1 MNGLIPLIK
10 PIIVIASVI
19 TLNLNNLLA
28 PAKLFFI
35 TVQALVYLASILP
48 LILYSVYTLT
58 PPTTNQ
64 CQILYPALVKSLITL
79 PKSLMIKI
87 TQQSNGEQA
96 LSSLSFLQLLII
108 TPLRCYSI
116 LLKCRQLTN
125 QLLWARPYY
134 PADAYSWV
142 VWERFLIK
150 VAGEGVSTPPPSHT
164 APHSPAVNNIH
175 HSLDLAHICPVQLVV
190 CACASAW
197 RGLDK
202 WRRHMVGPDVV
213 GSYVHSSSKT
223 KTSVTIGAPLPS
235 KARQPICF
243 LPARLVHSGYWLFFC
258 FCSFQLFCIWQ
269 ESGSVAEAASAIN
282 VVEMYHTCVPAYFYY
297 SIAALYQTLECKL
310 TVHLA
315 ADPDVGVCPS
325 HV

>member
-1 MNGLIPLIK
+1 MNALIPLIK

-35 TVQALVYLASILP
+35 TVQPLVYLASILP

-64 CQILYPALVKSLITL
+64 RQILYPALVKSLITL

-134 PADAYSWV
+134 PAHAYSWV
-142 VWERFLIK
+142 VWGRFLIK
-150 VAGEGVSTPPPSHT
+150 VAGEDVSPPPPSHT
-164 APHSPAVNNIH
+164 APHSPTVNNIH
-175 HSLDLAHICPVQLVV
+175 HSLDLAHIWEGV
-190 CACASAW
+190 CVC
-197 RGLDK
+197 LC
-202 WRRHMVGPDVV
+202 V
-213 GSYVHSSSKT
+213 
-223 KTSVTIGAPLPS
+223 
-235 KARQPICF
+235 C
-243 LPARLVHSGYWLFFC
+243 FC
-258 FCSFQLFCIWQ
+258 FEGLGQVETPHGRTRCCSILC
-269 ESGSVAEAASAIN
+269 A
-282 VVEMYHTCVPAYFYY
+282 
-297 SIAALYQTLECKL
+297 
-310 TVHLA
+310 
-315 ADPDVGVCPS
+315 
-325 HV
+325 

>member
-1 MNGLIPLIK
+1 MNGLIALIK

-28 PAKLFFI
+28 AAKLFFFFFLI
-35 TVQALVYLASILP
+35 AVQALFYRPSIPP
-48 LILYSVYTLT
+48 LILHSVYSLT

-64 CQILYPALVKSLITL
+64 RQILYPALVMSLITV

-142 VWERFLIK
+142 VWGRFLIK
-150 VAGEGVSTPPPSHT
+150 IAGEDVSTPPPSHP
-164 APHSPAVNNIH
+164 ASPSPMVNNIH
-175 HSLDLAHICPVQLVV
+175 HSLELAHVCVVLLVV
-190 CACASAW
+190 VVCVCARVRVEGAWTNGGGTWLDQMLSYLMCIAHQKQQPVSPLGPCYPVRPDSPSASCLPGW
-197 RGLDK
+197 CILGT
-202 WRRHMVGPDVV
+202 G
-213 GSYVHSSSKT
+213 YF
-223 KTSVTIGAPLPS
+223 SV
-235 KARQPICF
+235 F
-243 LPARLVHSGYWLFFC
+243 V
-258 FCSFQLFCIWQ
+258 SFQLVYIWQ
-269 ESGSVAEAASAIN
+269 EKGSVTKPASAVN
-282 VVEMYHTCVPAYFYY
+282 VGAE
-297 SIAALYQTLECKL
+297 I
-310 TVHLA
+310 
-315 ADPDVGVCPS
+315 
-325 HV
+325 

>member
-28 PAKLFFI
+28 AAKLFFI
-35 TVQALVYLASILP
+35 AVQALFYLASIFP
-48 LILYSVYTLT
+48 VILYSVHTLT

-64 CQILYPALVKSLITL
+64 RQILYPALVKSLITV

-96 LSSLSFLQLLII
+96 LSSLSLLQLLII

-125 QLLWARPYY
+125 QFLWARPYY

-142 VWERFLIK
+142 VWGRFLIK
-150 VAGEGVSTPPPSHT
+150 VAGEDVSTPPPSHT
-164 APHSPAVNNIH
+164 APRSPTVNSIH
-175 HSLDLAHICPVQLVV
+175 HSLDPARICVVQFVV
-190 CACASAW
+190 EGVCVYAW
-197 RGLDK
+197 RRLDK
-202 WRRHMVGPDVV
+202 RRRHMGGPDVIV
-213 GSYVHSSSKT
+213 SYVHSSSKT
-223 KTSVTIGAPLPS
+223 KTSVTIGALLPS

-243 LPARLVHSGYWLFFC
+243 LPARLVHSGYWLLLC
-258 FCSFQLFCIWQ
+258 FCSSQLICIW
-269 ESGSVAEAASAIN
+269 EDRGSVTEPASAVK
-282 VVEMYHTCVPAYFYY
+282 VVEMENTCYIV
-297 SIAALYQTLECKL
+297 INIC
-310 TVHLA
+310 
-315 ADPDVGVCPS
+315 
-325 HV
+325 